1 MIQAVQ
7 DHYPWH
13 VFHYFAPV
21 KKLFQT
27 PLLTKQKQLDIFKGN
42 FGYLKTLIAT
52 LETPTLSNLNM
63 KDPYKEMIQVL
74 GLRFER
80 VSLYRANYV
89 VVSKN
94 SKYYIEKL

>member
-1 MIQAVQ
+1 M
-7 DHYPWH
+7 
-13 VFHYFAPV
+13 
-21 KKLFQT
+21 
-27 PLLTKQKQLDIFKGN
+27 FKGN
-42 FGYLKTLIAT
+42 FGYLKTLITT

-80 VSLYRANYV
+80 VSLYRAYV